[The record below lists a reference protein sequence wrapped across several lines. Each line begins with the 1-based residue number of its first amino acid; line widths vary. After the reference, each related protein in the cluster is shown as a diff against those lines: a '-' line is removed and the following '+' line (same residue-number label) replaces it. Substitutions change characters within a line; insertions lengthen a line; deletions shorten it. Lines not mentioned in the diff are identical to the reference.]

1 MNLIPSKLTTL
12 MILSTII
19 LSPINGLAQHLPT
32 PEKKATITA
41 FIPQINSDKK
51 SVLSKKLKCFSGKSV
66 VTCDGSANL
75 KLVVGSNPGFITIT
89 NTSSITATGITFTS
103 LPSGITAAAAQPFP
117 PIPVCTAS
125 LLPGDSCLLWV
136 QATAATATSPITIQG
151 SNTQATT
158 INVEAYNVGD
168 PYPYQPGFVY
178 KGVNDTIFITLSGDL
193 FPPPPGLEWAI
204 VPQSIPGANSLDNG
218 DTNTQAIIAADFG
231 ANAAFSCTSFG
242 MYLPAVNELNS
253 LLTIASTNPSLGI
266 LGAQYWSSTWDSGI
280 PLNAFYIVNAPTFTP
295 LSQTQADTSTY
306 TQCIQVV
313 S

>member
-158 INVEAYNVGD
+158 INVEAFNVGD
-168 PYPYQPGFVY
+168 SYLGGLVY
-178 KGVNDTIFITLSGDL
+178 KGDLDTIFLIQNKTDQQWADGNFFIPSPPDTSNGLINTLTILNYLPYAGPYAASNCND
-193 FPPPPGLEWAI
+193 P
-204 VPQSIPGANSLDNG
+204 NS
-218 DTNTQAIIAADFG
+218 
-231 ANAAFSCTSFG
+231 
-242 MYLPAVNELNS
+242 YLPASDELTEMMTLLPGNFVGNYWTSEWDETQPVNPFNA
-253 LLTIASTNPSLGI
+253 IYIDSTVP
-266 LGAQYWSSTWDSGI
+266 A
-280 PLNAFYIVNAPTFTP
+280 TP
-295 LSQTQADTSTY
+295 VTTLQTNLYHVA
-306 TQCIQVV
+306 CIQVIG
-313 S
+313 